1 MATKGFFLFNCLLL
15 FLLLNM
21 STLYGATEEDRKVC
35 IVYLG
40 SLPQGEYSLSSL
52 HRSMLQEVVDDGS
65 VENKLVRSYK
75 RSFNGFAAKLTD
87 KEMQKLAT
95 KKGVV
100 SVFPSRTLQ
109 LQTTNSWDFIGLK
122 ESVKRNPS
130 VESDVIVGVLD
141 SGIWPESESFSDEGF
156 GPAPKKWKGACTGRN
171 FTCNKKLIGARYYS
185 AIYGE
190 DETARDTEGH
200 GTHTASTA
208 AGNKVKDANFFGLGQ
223 GTARGGVPS
232 SRIAV
237 YKVCREGCREVDIL
251 SAFDDAIADGVD
263 LITISIGGDTKDFSE
278 DAIAIGSFHAMAK
291 GILTLNSA
299 GNSGPFPGTT
309 GSVSPWMMSVAATTT
324 DRLFVDRI
332 VLGNGTDVTGFSING
347 FSQNGKKFPL
357 VIGRQVPGDCAKPG
371 LTCSDTCLDSSSV
384 EGKIV
389 LCEVS
394 EGSIV
399 AHQAGAAGSITLKNN
414 IFGPV
419 SFVVSSPSS
428 SVTSEDYNRI
438 ISYIDSKEN
447 CQAEILKTESIKD
460 SDAPVVAFFSSR
472 GPNIILPE
480 ILKPDI
486 SAPGVDI
493 LAAFSPVAPLTED
506 EEDKRQAKFNIVSG
520 TSMACPHVAG
530 VAAYVKTFHPTWSP
544 SAIKSA
550 IMTTAR
556 PMNDSITSQAE
567 FAYGSGFVNPINAL
581 DPGLVYEAFEEDYI
595 RMLCSIGYSSEKLRR
610 VTGDNNTCPE
620 ASEEASPK
628 DLNYP
633 SMASKVSAGK
643 SFTTNFHRT
652 VTNVGLPNST
662 YKVHVFSNSGV
673 TIKVVPEVL
682 SFKRLNEKKSFNV
695 TVSGKGVPVNTI
707 LSASIVW
714 SDGKHNVRSPI
725 ALIAKRDSIK
735 N

>member
-1 MATKGFFLFNCLLL
+1 MATKGFVLFNCLLL

-21 STLYGATEEDRKVC
+21 STLYGATEEDRKVY

-52 HRSMLQEVVDDGS
+52 HQNMLQEVVDGGS
-65 VENKLVRSYK
+65 VENLMVRSYK
-75 RSFNGFAAKLTD
+75 RSFNGFAAKLTEN
-87 KEMQKLAT
+87 EMQKLAT
-95 KKGVV
+95 KKEVV

-156 GPAPKKWKGACTGRN
+156 GPAPKKWKGVCKGGRN
-171 FTCNKKLIGARYYS
+171 FTCNKKLIGARFYS
-185 AIYGE
+185 LNE
-190 DETARDTEGH
+190 LEETARDTNGH

-208 AGNKVKDANFFGLGQ
+208 AGIDAKDANFFGLGK
-223 GTARGGVPS
+223 GTARGAVPS

-237 YKVCREGCREVDIL
+237 YKVCSEFGCSGVDIL
-251 SAFDDAIADGVD
+251 AGFDDAIADGVD
-263 LITISIGGDTKDFSE
+263 LLSLSLGGDPTDFSQ
-278 DAIAIGSFHAMAK
+278 DPVSIGSFHAMAK
-291 GILTLNSA
+291 GILTLNAA
-299 GNSGPFPGTT
+299 GNSGPDPGTT
-309 GSVSPWMMSVAATTT
+309 GSVAPWLMSVAATTT

-332 VLGNGTDVTGFSING
+332 VLGNEKDVMGFSING
-347 FSQNGKKFPL
+347 FSLNGEKFPL
-357 VIGRQVPGDCAKPG
+357 VVGNDVPGDCAQSDSLK
-371 LTCSDTCLDSSSV
+371 CSGSCLNSSAV

-389 LCEVS
+389 LCELS
-394 EGSIV
+394 EGTI
-399 AHQAGAAGSITLKNN
+399 AARQAGAVGSIILKDTVS
-414 IFGPV
+414 GPV
-419 SFVVSSPSS
+419 SFVVSWPSS
-428 SVTSEDYNRI
+428 SVTSKDYHRI
-438 ISYIDSKEN
+438 ISYINSTKN
-447 CQAEILKTESIKD
+447 PQAEILKTESIKD

-472 GPNIILPE
+472 GPNTILPE

-486 SAPGVDI
+486 SAPGVNI
-493 LAAFSPVAPLTED
+493 LAAYSPIASLTR
-506 EEDKRQAKFNIVSG
+506 EDKRHAKFNIISG

-530 VAAYVKTFHPTWSP
+530 VVAYVKTFHPTWSP

-567 FAYGSGFVNPINAL
+567 FAYGSGFVDPTNAL
-581 DPGLVYEAFEEDYI
+581 NPGLVYETFEEDYI

-610 VTGDNNTCPE
+610 LTGNNNTCLE
-620 ASEEASPK
+620 ASKKASPK

-633 SMASKVSAGK
+633 SMTSEVSAGTP
-643 SFTTNFHRT
+643 FTINFHRT

-662 YKVHVFSNSGV
+662 YEVHVFSNSGV
-673 TIKVVPEVL
+673 RINTVPKVL
-682 SFKRLNEKKSFNV
+682 SFKSLNEKKSFDV
-695 TVSGKGVPVNTI
+695 TVTSNGVAANTI
-707 LSASIVW
+707 LSASVVW
-714 SDGKHNVRSPI
+714 SDGKHRVRSPI
-725 ALIAKRDSIK
+725 ALIAKEASR